1 MKDYGS
7 DYPVTLS
14 LPSRS
19 TVACVC
25 AWAVLLFVCIS
36 LSLTTLA
43 DVASGPVVHTAS
55 PPYLAPS
62 PNPPSVVHPSTPE
75 LRGVAKLDSS
85 GLLARFEE

>member
-19 TVACVC
+19 TVACCC

-36 LSLTTLA
+36 LTLTTLA
-43 DVASGPVVHTAS
+43 DVASGPAVHSAS
-55 PPYLAPS
+55 PPDLTPS
-62 PNPPSVVHPSTPE
+62 PISSSDVPPSTPE

-85 GLLARFEE
+85 GLLARVEE